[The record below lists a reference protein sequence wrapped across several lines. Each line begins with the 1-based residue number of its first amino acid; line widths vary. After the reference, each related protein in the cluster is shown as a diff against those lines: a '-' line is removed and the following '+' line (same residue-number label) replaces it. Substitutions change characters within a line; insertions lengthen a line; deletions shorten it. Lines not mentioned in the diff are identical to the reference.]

1 MAQRVTKIATLNQLR
16 SGTHPI
22 HAQANDHP
30 LFTELSPPE
39 RRLIFSHENALTYPR
54 GKVIFYEGTQPTGLY
69 FVVHGKVK
77 VYKKGLWNHEQ
88 IIRLAGPGDLLT
100 FRALGETPEYVV
112 SAAALEDS
120 EILFI
125 ALEDFFSVLKTNAAF
140 AFKVIQ
146 LLARE
151 FDNAENRVRNF
162 AQMNVR
168 QRLAD
173 LLLSLCES
181 YGVDKETGTLAIHL
195 TREELANCVGTATE
209 TVVRLLSEFRNKEV
223 LALEGRGIRILDRA
237 RLEKAAHPDRI
248 SPSAS

>member
-1 MAQRVTKIATLNQLR
+1 MPERIAN
-16 SGTHPI
+16 
-22 HAQANDHP
+22 NP
-30 LFTELSPPE
+30 LFDGLSPNE
-39 RRLIFSHENALTYPR
+39 RQLIFSHKNVLTYPR

-69 FVVHGKVK
+69 FVVSGKVK
-77 VYKKGLWNHEQ
+77 VYKQGLWNHEQ

-100 FRALGETPEYVV
+100 LRALGEAPLYVV

-125 ALEDFFSVLKTNAAF
+125 ALEDFFAVLKSNASF
-140 AFKVIQ
+140 AFKVIK

-173 LLLSLCES
+173 LLLSIHES
-181 YGVDKETGTLAIHL
+181 YGNSPETGALAIRL

-209 TVVRLLSEFRNKEV
+209 TVVRLLSEFRNKQI
-223 LALEGRGIRILDRA
+223 LAIEGRGIRIVDTA

-248 SPSAS
+248 SPAAA